1 MMRSMFAG
9 VSGLKNHQTRMD
21 VIGNNIANVNTLG
34 FKASRVTFAET
45 YSQTLQGASAPQSNV
60 GGTNPMQIGLGVNI
74 ASIDVIHTQGN
85 TQTTGVTTDLMIDG
99 NGFFIVANGAQQYYT
114 RAGNFTFDTAGNLVS
129 SSNGLLV
136 QGWMADADGN
146 INTNATVGNIRLPL
160 GTTIPP
166 RATENMVFEGG
177 LYPGATMPDYTDL
190 DNVVAGDTM
199 ITTTK
204 VYDSQGVAHTI
215 TVEFARTGPA
225 ANAWEWRYS
234 VDGADL
240 PYTTG
245 TDGAG
250 NTVYIPDYT
259 GGGDLTFNSNGIIQ
273 TGLTDTI
280 TITGLGGADDLNIT
294 LDFSQLNQYASENEA
309 EVKCPDQNQD
319 GYAAGTLD
327 SYTIDQTGTIV
338 GVFTNGMRRNI
349 AQVAVA
355 TFSNPGGLLNAG
367 GSLFSVSSNSGS
379 AAIGSAGQSGRG
391 AIKPGSVEMSNVDL
405 SEQFTDMIITQRGFQ
420 SNSRIITTSDEMLQE
435 LVNLKR

>member
-21 VIGNNIANVNTLG
+21 VIGNNIANVNTFG

-74 ASIDVIHTQGN
+74 ASIDVITTQGN

-99 NGFFIVANGAQQYYT
+99 NGYFIVANGAQQYYT
-114 RAGNFTFDTAGNLVS
+114 RAGNFIFDTAGNLVCR
-129 SSNGLLV
+129 SNGLMV

-146 INTNATVGNIRLPL
+146 INTNNPVSSIKLPL
-160 GTTIPP
+160 GQTIAP
-166 RATENMVFEGG
+166 RATTTMTYSGG
-177 LYPGATMPDYTDL
+177 LYSELELNDS
-190 DNVVAGDTM
+190 V
-199 ITTTK
+199 TTTSK
-204 VYDSQGVAHTI
+204 VYDSLGVSHTVAVVFTRTGADQWTWKYQVDGEKDPATGDPVYTAGGSFTFNNGTMWDNSTTPPTAVAGSTNTI
-215 TVEFARTGPA
+215 TVSGQTID
-225 ANAWEWRYS
+225 
-234 VDGADL
+234 VDFRSL
-240 PYTTG
+240 TQY
-245 TDGAG
+245 G
-250 NTVYIPDYT
+250 NED
-259 GGGDLTFNSNGIIQ
+259 
-273 TGLTDTI
+273 
-280 TITGLGGADDLNIT
+280 
-294 LDFSQLNQYASENEA
+294 A
-309 EVKCPDQNQD
+309 EVKCPDENQD
-319 GYAAGTLD
+319 GYAAGVLD
-327 SYTIDQTGTIV
+327 SYTIDDTGTIV

-379 AAIGSAGQSGRG
+379 AVIGPASQSGRG
-391 AIKPGSVEMSNVDL
+391 TIKPGSLEMSNVDL

>member
-21 VIGNNIANVNTLG
+21 VIGNNIANVNTFG

-74 ASIDVIHTQGN
+74 ASIDVITTQGN

-99 NGFFIVANGAQQYYT
+99 NGYFIVANGAQQYYT
-114 RAGNFTFDTAGNLVS
+114 RAGNFTFDTAGNLVCR
-129 SSNGLLV
+129 SNGLMV

-146 INTNATVGNIRLPL
+146 INTNATAGNIRLPL

-166 RATENMVFEGG
+166 RATENMMFEGN
-177 LYPGATMPDYTDL
+177 LFSEATIADGTATPPVEAQL
-190 DNVVAGDTM
+190 F
-199 ITTTK
+199 TTSTK
-204 VYDSQGVAHTI
+204 VYDNLGTAHTVVV
-215 TVEFARTGPA
+215 TFERTA
-225 ANAWEWRYS
+225 AGAWSWTATH
-234 VDGADL
+234 DGAA
-240 PYTTG
+240 
-245 TDGAG
+245 AG
-250 NTVYIPDYT
+250 NGNLTFGPDGKIT
-259 GGGDLTFNSNGIIQ
+259 GGATGGTINGI
-273 TGLTDTI
+273 DV
-280 TITGLGGADDLNIT
+280 
-294 LDFSQLNQYASENEA
+294 DFSALTQYGLEDS
-309 EVKCPDQNQD
+309 EVKCPDENQD

-327 SYTIDQTGTIV
+327 SYTIDQTGTVV

-379 AAIGSAGQSGRG
+379 AVIGPASQSGRG
-391 AIKPGSVEMSNVDL
+391 TIKPGSLEMSNVDL